1 MAVSQSR
8 YVRNFGLALAAG
20 LIAAAAPAQRPMT
33 TPQTLL
39 DRIQIEDLISSYYY
53 SLGSGDAKTMR
64 GYYTDDA
71 TLDVNGLIAT
81 GPEAIEGLYAR
92 IREGSTFSGGTF
104 RMLLSNPL
112 IAVEGDRAT
121 AEFIW
126 TGIMNDSV
134 KAPPRLQEQ
143 GREYDV
149 LVKRGGQWR
158 IARRTIIADSGMAN
172 LYDKTYTPRKD
183 FKP

>member
-1 MAVSQSR
+1 MVIFSGGNWAS
-8 YVRNFGLALAAG
+8 GLALG
-20 LIAAAAPAQRPMT
+20 LCLATAAAQAQRPET
-33 TPQTLL
+33 TQQTLL

-53 SLGSGDAKTMR
+53 NLGGGDAKAMR
-64 GYYTDDA
+64 TYYTEEA
-71 TLDVNGLIAT
+71 ELDVNGLTAK
-81 GPEAIEGLYAR
+81 GPEDIEALYGR

-104 RMLLSNPL
+104 HMLLSNPL
-112 IAVEGDRAT
+112 ITVQGDRAT

-158 IARRTIIADSGMAN
+158 IAKRTIIADSGMPN

-183 FKP
+183 YKP